1 MSIPFF
7 SIILPTYNRASFLSR
22 SIGSVLTQDF
32 QDWELL
38 IIDDGSTDHT
48 KEIVNSF
55 NDQRIKYVY
64 QENSERSAARNNGI
78 NQAQGAWLCFLDS
91 DDEYNT
97 NHLSYLLEFIKKEN
111 PSLGLIATGLLIDN
125 GNRSIKKDFLDLQA
139 NLLEEIGRKFLL
151 PSQVCVHSTILSNE
165 KFDPRFRLWEDTHL
179 WLRIAAQYPVYQIE
193 KYTVTQHVH
202 SDGTVVQ
209 GMKKIQINEV
219 NQYVS
224 AILDLKINH
233 ATRFIDKLPPLF
245 FDQYIDSKYR
255 MYLYRARQNKQF
267 RVASQLWIKA
277 WRHRP
282 SFYLFSEYP
291 KIALNYLNIG
301 LHAR

>member
-1 MSIPFF
+1 MSVPFF
-7 SIILPTYNRASFLSR
+7 SIILPTYNRASFLSQ
-22 SIGSVLTQDF
+22 SIGSVIKQDY
-32 QDWELL
+32 QDWEL
-38 IIDDGSTDHT
+38 IVIDDGSTDHT
-48 KEIVNSF
+48 KQVVNSF
-55 NDQRIKYVY
+55 KDQRIKYFY

-91 DDEYNT
+91 DDEYLKQ
-97 NHLSYLLEFIKKEN
+97 HLKIIHKEIESNETPKMLVTGNLIRENGMQHKHSMLDCKKN
-111 PSLGLIATGLLIDN
+111 I
-125 GNRSIKKDFLDLQA
+125 
-139 NLLEEIGRKFLL
+139 LEEIASKFILMN
-151 PSQVCVHSTILSNE
+151 SVCVHRDILEENRFDA
-165 KFDPRFRLWEDTHL
+165 KFRIWEDTHL

-193 KYTVTQHVH
+193 QFTVIQHVH
-202 SDGTVVQ
+202 NDGTVVQ

-233 ATRFIDKLPPLF
+233 ASRFEGKLPSVF

-255 MYLYRARQNKQF
+255 MYLYQARQNQQF
-267 RVASQLWIKA
+267 RVASELWIKA

-282 SFYLFSEYP
+282 SFYLFTEYP

>member
-1 MSIPFF
+1 MSLPFF

-22 SIGSVLTQDF
+22 SIGSVIMQAY

-48 KEIVNSF
+48 KAIVNSF
-55 NDQRIKYVY
+55 KDNRIKYVY

-97 NHLSYLLEFIKKEN
+97 NHLSNLLEFIKKEN

-151 PSQVCVHSTILSNE
+151 PSQVCVHRTILSNE
-165 KFDPRFRLWEDTHL
+165 KFDARFRLWEDTHL
-179 WLRIAAQYPVYQIE
+179 WLRIAAQYPIFQIE
-193 KYTVTQHVH
+193 QYSVIQYVH
-202 SDGTVVQ
+202 NDGTVVQ

-233 ATRFIDKLPPLF
+233 ATRFTDKLPPLF

>member
-1 MSIPFF
+1 MSVPFF

-22 SIGSVLTQDF
+22 SIGSVIDQDYHA
-32 QDWELL
+32 WELIL
-38 IIDDGSTDHT
+38 IDDGSTDHT
-48 KEIVNSF
+48 KEVVNSF
-55 NDQRIKYVY
+55 KDNRIKYVY

-97 NHLSYLLEFIKKEN
+97 NHLSNLLEFIKKEN

-125 GNRSIKKDFLDLQA
+125 GNLSIKKDFLDLQA

-151 PSQVCVHSTILSNE
+151 PSQVCVHRTILSNE
-165 KFDPRFRLWEDTHL
+165 KFDARFRLWEDTHL

-202 SDGTVVQ
+202 NDGTVVQ
-209 GMKKIQINEV
+209 GMKKVRVVEV

-233 ATRFIDKLPPLF
+233 ASRFEGKLPPVF
-245 FDQYIDSKYR
+245 FDQYVDSKYR

-267 RVASQLWIKA
+267 RVAMVLCWKGMINQ
-277 WRHRP
+277 P
-282 SFYLFSEYP
+282 SSYYLAEFV
-291 KIALNYLNIG
+291 KIFANQFNVGI
-301 LHAR
+301 HE

>member
-1 MSIPFF
+1 MPFF

-22 SIGSVLTQDF
+22 SIGSVLRQDF

-55 NDQRIKYVY
+55 NDQRIKYIY

-78 NQAQGAWLCFLDS
+78 KLATGEWICFLDS
-91 DDEYNT
+91 DDEYLQD
-97 NHLSYLLEFIKKEN
+97 HLKIFHEEIESNDTPKMLVTGNLIRKNGMEYKHRMLDCNKNILEEIAAKFILMN
-111 PSLGLIATGLLIDN
+111 SVCVHRD
-125 GNRSIKKDFLDLQA
+125 
-139 NLLEEIGRKFLL
+139 LLEENLFDAKFR
-151 PSQVCVHSTILSNE
+151 I
-165 KFDPRFRLWEDTHL
+165 WEDTHL
-179 WLRIAAQYPVYQIE
+179 WLRIAAQYPVYQME
-193 KYTVTQHVH
+193 EYTVIQHVH
-202 SDGTVVQ
+202 NDGTVVQ
-209 GMKKIQINEV
+209 GMNNVRVVEV

-233 ATRFIDKLPPLF
+233 ASRFEGKLSPLF

-277 WRHRP
+277 WQHRP
-282 SFYLFSEYP
+282 SVYLFTEYP
-291 KIALNYLNIG
+291 KIVLNYLNIG

>member
-1 MSIPFF
+1 MSLPFF

-48 KEIVNSF
+48 KEVVNSF
-55 NDQRIKYVY
+55 KDNRIKYVY

-202 SDGTVVQ
+202 SEGTVVQ
-209 GMKKIQINEV
+209 GMKKVRVVEV

-267 RVASQLWIKA
+267 GVASQLWIKA